1 MLKRV
6 RAPLFCLILLVTL
19 LTHGSFAQ
27 DAITITN
34 PKELPLVGPILRPFH
49 LERRIVSAPRM
60 SNTPR
65 LESLVRGGNLYLSV
79 QDVIALVLEN
89 NLDIEIQRYGP
100 LLAREVERRSHA
112 TLLRDISSPIL
123 AGPTSVSTAGV
134 SLNASG
140 LASGAGLTSGGGVV
154 TGIGPTPP
162 NLDPTLYAGAQIGHS
177 TTPISNTTLN
187 ETDALTNDYRNYY
200 LQYVQNFLTGS
211 SVQFTYVSD
220 RSLLNSPTPF
230 LNPQVNGFLDFYV
243 TQSLLQGFGFAVN
256 NRNIKVAKNNLKVT
270 DLQLKQQVITTVSA
284 SLNLYWDLVTF
295 DDTLRITEQA
305 VATAQK
311 LYDDNQ
317 TEVKL
322 GALAPIEVMR
332 AAAAVSA
339 AKENL
344 VIAQTN
350 VAQQETVLKNAL
362 SRTGAESGW
371 LDDVHIVPLDHID
384 IPKTDTLQPTPEL
397 IQEAVVNR
405 PEVDQN
411 RINLS
416 SKELLLKGDKNGL
429 LPNLSAFA
437 ELTNNGLTGALNP
450 LYNASLGP
458 PDPYYEGG
466 YSNLLGQIF
475 RRNYPNYSAG
485 VSLTIAFRNRAAQAD
500 YAIDAL
506 QVRQL
511 ELQFKRTVNQ
521 VSVEV
526 KNNVIGLQQARSRN
540 ETAVNTRKLAEQNLE
555 AEQNRFKFGAVTD
568 ATLVIAAQNE
578 LAADQTAELQSMAN
592 YTHAK
597 IAFDQAVG
605 QTLAVNHITMN
616 EAASGHVARPSI
628 IPDSAVIQD
637 KIQDQKK

>member
-1 MLKRV
+1 MLQRL
-6 RAPLFCLILLVTL
+6 RALLILSPL
-19 LTHGSFAQ
+19 LAFGQSS
-27 DAITITN
+27 ITITN
-34 PKELPLVGPILRPFH
+34 PKEPPLVGPILRPFH
-49 LERRIVSAPRM
+49 LERRIVSPPRL
-60 SNTPR
+60 SNTAR
-65 LESLVRGGNLYLSV
+65 LESLVRSGNLYLSV

-140 LASGAGLTSGGGVV
+140 LGGGAGLTSGGGVV

-162 NLDPTLYAGAQIGHS
+162 NLDPNLYAGAQFGHQ
-177 TTPISNTTLN
+177 TTPISNTTLDQ
-187 ETDALTNDYRNYY
+187 TDALTNDYRSYY
-200 LQYVQNFLTGS
+200 IQYAQTFITG
-211 SVQFTYVSD
+211 TYAQLSYTST
-220 RSLLNSPTPF
+220 RSLINSPVPF
-230 LNPQVNGFLDFYV
+230 LNPQITGLLDLYF
-243 TQSLLQGFGFAVN
+243 TQSLLQGFGLSVN
-256 NRNIKVAKNNLKVT
+256 NRNIKVAGNNLKVT

-284 SLNLYWDLVTF
+284 ALNLYWDLVTF
-295 DDTLRITEQA
+295 EDTLRISEQA

-317 TEVKL
+317 YEVKL

-344 VIAQTN
+344 LIAQTN

-362 SRTGAESGW
+362 SRTGADNAW

-384 IPKTDTLQPTPEL
+384 IPKTETLKPTPEL
-397 IQEAVVNR
+397 IQEAVSSR
-405 PEVDQN
+405 PEVAQN
-411 RINLS
+411 QINLM
-416 SKELLLKGDKNGL
+416 SKELLLKGDRNGL
-429 LPNLSAFA
+429 LPSLSAFA
-437 ELTNNGLTGALNP
+437 ELTNNGLSGPINPQYNGA
-450 LYNASLGP
+450 SGE
-458 PDPYYEGG
+458 PDPYYVGG
-466 YSNLLGQIF
+466 YGNLLAQIF
-475 RRNYPNYSAG
+475 RRNFPNYSAG
-485 VSLTIAFRNRAAQAD
+485 ISLSIPFRNRAAQAD

-511 ELQFKRTVNQ
+511 ELQFKRITNQ

-526 KNNVIGLQQARSRN
+526 KNNLIGLQQARARY
-540 ETAVNTRKLAEQNLE
+540 ETAVNTRKLAEQNLQ

-605 QTLAVNHITMN
+605 QTLEVNHISMA
-616 EAASGHVARPSI
+616 EAASGHVARPSLL
-628 IPDSAVIQD
+628 PDSVLMEN
-637 KIQDQKK
+637 KK